1 MERKQRKCHKWLFA
15 HIGLGLALWS
25 GAIAGCG
32 SGELPVA
39 PVEGTVLYNGKPLTS
54 GVVTFLPAT
63 GPVATGE
70 IQSDGTFR
78 LSTYGDGDGAVL
90 GKHQVSIGSFRD
102 PTKEEIAK
110 AEGAEPLGSIPVTPQ
125 KYLTPATR
133 GLTAEVKQQNE
144 PFQFELRDGRRGK
157 R

>member
-1 MERKQRKCHKWLFA
+1 MERKLRSCRKCLLA
-15 HIGLGLALWS
+15 LVGLGLVLWIGS
-25 GAIAGCG
+25 IAGCG
-32 SGELPVA
+32 GDTLPVA

-110 AEGAEPLGSIPVTPQ
+110 AAGSEPLGSIPVTPQ
-125 KYLTPATR
+125 KYLTPATS

-144 PFQFELRDGRRGK
+144 PFRFEIRD
-157 R
+157 